1 MSNFAFEK
9 SIVIVKIYD
18 QIYTE
23 CSSVYTYDF
32 VFLSKWDLN
41 AWNKEHLLKDIF
53 IQLMWTNW
61 KGCNNLENMVCI

>member
-32 VFLSKWDLN
+32 VFLSK
-41 AWNKEHLLKDIF
+41 
-53 IQLMWTNW
+53 
-61 KGCNNLENMVCI
+61 